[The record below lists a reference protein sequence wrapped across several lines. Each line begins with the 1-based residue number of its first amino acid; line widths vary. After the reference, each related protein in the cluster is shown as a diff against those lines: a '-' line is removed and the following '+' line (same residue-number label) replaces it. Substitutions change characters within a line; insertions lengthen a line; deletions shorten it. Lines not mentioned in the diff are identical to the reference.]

1 MFLEV
6 IIDSSLTIQE
16 GCPTPQKH
24 GAEGPGEPKLL
35 AYLALHQVSQRT
47 NLKKKKKKKNKSSV
61 KQMPSTCMLLSN
73 LVIVCNLKRNN
84 KYMRRYPCA
93 FFSKYR
99 VNDRIIQS
107 SPWYLGP
114 GRPPGTWLVKSGHC
128 ESAIAFPRQLLGRKN
143 KCRGWKETSWSVL
156 WHGLQHVESWKKEIH
171 IYIYIQ
177 ATYMYIIWYS
187 KIVVVIFAR
196 FCDK

>member
-47 NLKKKKKKKNKSSV
+47 DFKKKSSV

-73 LVIVCNLKRNN
+73 IVIVCKLKRNN
-84 KYMRRYPCA
+84 NYMRRYPCA

-99 VNDRIIQS
+99 VKDRKIQS

-114 GRPPGTWLVKSGHC
+114 GWPPGTWLVKSEHC

-143 KCRGWKETSWSVL
+143 KCRGWKETSWSVP
-156 WHGLQHVESWKKEIH
+156 WHGLQHVESWKTD

-177 ATYMYIIWYS
+177 TTYMYIIWYS
-187 KIVVVIFAR
+187 TIAVYIYK
-196 FCDK
+196 